1 MPRVARVLRLR
12 LAVALPLAEVL
23 GRNFG
28 LLADVG
34 DVARLVAELGLGV
47 IEEACG
53 VMGDHRT
60 GHGRVRKIRS
70 KIPTRSTEPMTSA
83 YFDPMMAIG
92 PSEPPEPP
100 LPGPVVTVQHSM
112 GPMDIV

>member
-12 LAVALPLAEVL
+12 LAVALPLAVVL

-28 LLADVG
+28 LLVDVG

-60 GHGRVRKIRS
+60 GHGRGRKIRS
-70 KIPTRSTEPMTSA
+70 KISTRAHGTDDMLQ
-83 YFDPMMAIG
+83 FCCF
-92 PSEPPEPP
+92 
-100 LPGPVVTVQHSM
+100 
-112 GPMDIV
+112 

>member
-1 MPRVARVLRLR
+1 M
-12 LAVALPLAEVL
+12 L

-53 VMGDHRT
+53 LMEDHRT
-60 GHGRVRKIRS
+60 GQV
-70 KIPTRSTEPMTSA
+70 
-83 YFDPMMAIG
+83 Y
-92 PSEPPEPP
+92 
-100 LPGPVVTVQHSM
+100 
-112 GPMDIV
+112 